1 MISVLTIFSRL
12 FKGLRRAFH
21 LSYFRGLLILCL
33 LTLVSGTIFY
43 STEENLSV
51 IDALYFCITTLS
63 TVGHPTFIPTTTLG
77 KVFTMVYITIGCGLF
92 LTLIATLSY
101 VLIKQPEED

>member
-1 MISVLTIFSRL
+1 MFSRL

-43 STEENLSV
+43 ITEENLSV
-51 IDALYFCITTLS
+51 IDALYVCITTLS
-63 TVGHPTFIPTTTLG
+63 TVGHPTFITTTTLCM
-77 KVFTMVYITIGCGLF
+77 VFTMAYITIGCGLF

>member
-21 LSYFRGLLILCL
+21 LSYLGTIDSLPVDARL
-33 LTLVSGTIFY
+33 GTIFY
-43 STEENLSV
+43 STEENLSIV
-51 IDALYFCITTLS
+51 DALYFCITTLS
-63 TVGHPTFIPTTTLG
+63 TVGHPTFVPTTTLG
-77 KVFTMVYITIGCGLF
+77 KVFTMAYITIGCGLF

-101 VLIKQPEED
+101 VLIKQSEDE